1 MLFNS
6 IEFLFFFIVVT
17 TAFFL
22 VPHKYRW
29 FLLLAASSYFY
40 MFFKPVYILI
50 LAFTIFIDYFA
61 GILIENEQDKKRKKI
76 FLIASIVSNIG
87 VLAIFKYYN
96 FFNENVSVLAS
107 SLGMENK
114 LPVLEILLPIGLSF
128 HTFQAMSYTFEVY
141 YGRQKAEKHLGI
153 YALYVMFYPQLVAG
167 PIERPQHILPQLHQ
181 KKYFSY
187 ENAVTGL
194 NWIAIGLLKKI
205 VVADRLA
212 VYVNSVYGD
221 IESANSI
228 SAFLAVCFFS
238 IQIYCDFAGYSDIA
252 RGTAK
257 VMGYD
262 LMVNFNQPY
271 SAQSISEFWNWW
283 HISLSTWF
291 RDYLYIPLG
300 GSWVP
305 KWKWLR
311 NLTIVFI
318 LSGLWHGANWTFII
332 WGALHAAYLIVAIVT
347 KDVREKLTLSL
358 GVFNKYLNQVI
369 VFSLVTFAWI
379 FFRAE
384 NFDQANQVIAKI
396 FSFDFSLNLAKIFA
410 HQGPVNM
417 ALTFFSIFLWVVIPF
432 PKYKENPSRN
442 VLFLVLITILIITLG
457 KNGATEF
464 IYFQF

>member
-17 TAFFL
+17 IAFFL
-22 VPHKYRW
+22 APHKYRW

-61 GILIENEQDKKRKKI
+61 GIFIENEHDKKRKKI

-96 FFNENVSVLAS
+96 FFNENLSVITNS
-107 SLGMENK
+107 FGVENK
-114 LPVLEILLPIGLSF
+114 FPVLEILLPVGLSF

-181 KKYFSY
+181 KKYFTY
-187 ENAVTGL
+187 ENAVAGL
-194 NWIAIGLLKKI
+194 NLIAIGLFKKI

-212 VYVNSVYGD
+212 VYVNSFYTD
-221 IESANSI
+221 IEGSNSI
-228 SAFLAVCFFS
+228 SAILAICFFS

-257 VMGYD
+257 FMGYD
-262 LMVNFNQPY
+262 LMINFKNPY
-271 SAQSISEFWNWW
+271 SAQSISEFWTRW

-291 RDYLYIPLG
+291 KDYLYIPLG
-300 GSWVP
+300 GSRVT
-305 KWKWLR
+305 KWKWIR
-311 NLTIVFI
+311 NLAIVFL
-318 LSGLWHGANWTFII
+318 LSGLWHGANWTFIV
-332 WGALHAAYLIVAIVT
+332 WGALHAIYLIFAIVT
-347 KDVREKLTLSL
+347 QDFREKLTPSM
-358 GVFNKYLNQVI
+358 GVLNKYLNQVI

-379 FFRAE
+379 FFRSE
-384 NFDQANQVIAKI
+384 NFEQANQVISKL
-396 FSFDFSLNLAKIFA
+396 FSFDFSFNLSKIFVR
-410 HQGPVNM
+410 QGPINM
-417 ALTFFSIFLWVVIPF
+417 ALTILSIALWIIIPL
-432 PKYKENPSRN
+432 PKHQSKPYWN
-442 VLFLVLITILIITLG
+442 VLFLVLITLLIIILG
-457 KNGATEF
+457 KNGSEEF